1 MSFKKKKVKRVSD
14 PNLLPPPFI
23 WDVFDFLPG
32 YKVLVTEIEADSKDQ
47 AERIYANSKN
57 SGRYLLVG
65 KDRTEFQVN
74 LKKTKE
80 KLEAIEKE
88 KQTRIQNMWYNQ
100 D

>member
-1 MSFKKKKVKRVSD
+1 MNFKKKKVKRISE

-23 WDVFDFLPG
+23 WDVFDFMPG
-32 YKVLVTEIEADSKDQ
+32 YKTLVTEIEADDEQEARNRYK
-47 AERIYANSKN
+47 NSKY
-57 SGRYLLVG
+57 SSRYAFVG

-80 KLEAIEKE
+80 KLEQIEKE
-88 KQTRIQNMWYNQ
+88 KQRRIQNMWYNQ